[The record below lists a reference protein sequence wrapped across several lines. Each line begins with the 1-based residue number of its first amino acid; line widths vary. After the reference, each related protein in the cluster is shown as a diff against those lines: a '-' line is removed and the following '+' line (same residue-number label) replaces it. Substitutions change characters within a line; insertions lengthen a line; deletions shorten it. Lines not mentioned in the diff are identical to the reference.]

1 MSQEKVDR
9 HKEEKANRK
18 KIMRREKIISYLQR
32 TVVGL
37 IAIALVAWVGFSAYN
52 MYESSRTA
60 ESTEIDYTAFFELS
74 ESIGTDEG

>member
-32 TVVGL
+32 CVV
-37 IAIALVAWVGFSAYN
+37 ALVAVVLVAWIGFSAYN
-52 MYESSRTA
+52 MYENSRTA

-74 ESIGTDEG
+74 EELGTDES